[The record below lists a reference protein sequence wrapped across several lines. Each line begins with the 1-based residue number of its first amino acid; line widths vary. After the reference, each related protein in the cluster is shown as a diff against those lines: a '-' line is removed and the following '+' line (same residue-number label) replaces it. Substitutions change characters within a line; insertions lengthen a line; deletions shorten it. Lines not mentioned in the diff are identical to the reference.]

1 MGEQAA
7 DRPPDP
13 DRSPAAG
20 DGFLTAREAAA
31 QLGINE
37 RTVRRAIARGE
48 LLAAKHAG
56 AFVIAPADL
65 ERHRARRG
73 RAGSRHWE
81 IPDDAPAA
89 AASRPWDP
97 AGLVPLPHPPLRARV
112 SVPLNPL
119 VGRESD
125 MAALVEA
132 VRRSGA
138 RLLTLTGPGGVGKS
152 RLALAAAAALT
163 DAFPD
168 GVGFVDLT
176 PIGDPALVLPT
187 IAHALGVRD
196 AGNQPLAARLVSS
209 LQERRLLLVLDN
221 FERVVGAGPLITKLL
236 AACPLVVV
244 LVTSRV
250 RLRVSGE
257 REFTVRPLALPDPG
271 GHASVAAA
279 AQPAAVRLFAERAQA
294 VLAGF
299 SLTPDNAAA
308 VGEICRRL
316 DGLPLAI
323 ELAAARAKVL
333 PPAALL
339 ARLDRRLPLLT
350 GGPRDLPDRLR
361 TMRDAIA
368 WSHDLLTEAEQA
380 LFRRLSVFVGGFTLE
395 AAEAVLGAGG
405 DDGLALAPLGTTPPP
420 RLKDAPTPPSV
431 LDGLASL
438 VDQSLLHRIEA
449 TNGESRFGMLETV
462 REFGLERLAASG
474 EERAVRDAHAR
485 WCLDLAEQ
493 SPPFPLRGTVHP
505 EALDRVEAE
514 AGNLREALA
523 WHARRGDA
531 VGLLELATALTQF
544 WSLRG
549 SMDEGGRWLER
560 GLAMGGD
567 ALPPVLQAAALHAA
581 AALGRTQDDPAP
593 AIAFAETALARF
605 RTLGDAWNAANAL
618 HLLGLLERSRGDFD
632 HAASFHEEASV
643 LFRDLGEPFWVA
655 LSACDLGTL
664 AHWRGDERGAMT
676 LLGEAVSGFR
686 VLGDPVGVGLAL
698 GVLAFV
704 TGERGDPQRAAALHA
719 ESLTHLRSVGA
730 NDLLLDA
737 VARIGTL
744 AVATGRTEAG
754 ARLLGAAEA
763 LGQALGYAFD
773 RPEQARYAQAAAAA
787 RAAVGGGGSAA
798 AWAAGRALT
807 LDEAAAEAAEL
818 VAAPPAEPLPGPG
831 RRPAGSPGLTKR
843 ELEILRLLATGE
855 GNRAIGERLFISA
868 TTVARHVAN
877 LYAKLGVDSRAQA
890 VAYAH
895 RHGLA

>member
-1 MGEQAA
+1 
-7 DRPPDP
+7 
-13 DRSPAAG
+13 
-20 DGFLTAREAAA
+20 
-31 QLGINE
+31 
-37 RTVRRAIARGE
+37 
-48 LLAAKHAG
+48 
-56 AFVIAPADL
+56 
-65 ERHRARRG
+65 
-73 RAGSRHWE
+73 
-81 IPDDAPAA
+81 
-89 AASRPWDP
+89 
-97 AGLVPLPHPPLRARV
+97 
-112 SVPLNPL
+112 
-119 VGRESD
+119 
-125 MAALVEA
+125 
-132 VRRSGA
+132 
-138 RLLTLTGPGGVGKS
+138 
-152 RLALAAAAALT
+152 
-163 DAFPD
+163 
-168 GVGFVDLT
+168 
-176 PIGDPALVLPT
+176 
-187 IAHALGVRD
+187 
-196 AGNQPLAARLVSS
+196 
-209 LQERRLLLVLDN
+209 
-221 FERVVGAGPLITKLL
+221 
-236 AACPLVVV
+236 
-244 LVTSRV
+244 
-250 RLRVSGE
+250 
-257 REFTVRPLALPDPG
+257 
-271 GHASVAAA
+271 
-279 AQPAAVRLFAERAQA
+279 
-294 VLAGF
+294 
-299 SLTPDNAAA
+299 
-308 VGEICRRL
+308 
-316 DGLPLAI
+316 
-323 ELAAARAKVL
+323 
-333 PPAALL
+333 
-339 ARLDRRLPLLT
+339 
-350 GGPRDLPDRLR
+350 
-361 TMRDAIA
+361 
-368 WSHDLLTEAEQA
+368 
-380 LFRRLSVFVGGFTLE
+380 
-395 AAEAVLGAGG
+395 
-405 DDGLALAPLGTTPPP
+405 
-420 RLKDAPTPPSV
+420 
-431 LDGLASL
+431 
-438 VDQSLLHRIEA
+438 
-449 TNGESRFGMLETV
+449 
-462 REFGLERLAASG
+462 
-474 EERAVRDAHAR
+474 
-485 WCLDLAEQ
+485 
-493 SPPFPLRGTVHP
+493 VHP

-618 HLLGLLERSRGDFD
+618 HLLGLLERNRGDFD
-632 HAASFHEEASV
+632 HAASFHEEALV

-676 LLGEAVSGFR
+676 LLGEAVTGFR

-719 ESLTHLRSVGA
+719 ESLTHLQSVGA

-744 AVATGRTEAG
+744 AVATGRAEAG

-818 VAAPPAEPLPGPG
+818 VAAPPAEPLAGPG